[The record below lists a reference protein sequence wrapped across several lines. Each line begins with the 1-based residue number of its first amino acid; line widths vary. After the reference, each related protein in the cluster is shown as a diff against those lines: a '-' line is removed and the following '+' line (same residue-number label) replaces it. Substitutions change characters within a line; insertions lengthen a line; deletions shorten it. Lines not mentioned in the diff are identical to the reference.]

1 MFFVALTIFAMKT
14 TTVFS
19 QNQVANEQEQ
29 KAAEWVKSLALTDA
43 TKEQRVIKVVA
54 DHLTAVRDWH
64 NNHPSSTVPEGI
76 NPRTGEKLNDLDR
89 QIIADSAIPKEV
101 HQNLMNGLRTDLP
114 EEQVEAILDKY
125 TVGKVEFTMKGYK
138 AIVPDLTAE
147 EEAVIL
153 KNLKEARE
161 MAVDYKSMKQI
172 SAIFEIYKTKCEQY
186 LNSNGRNWKQMY
198 SAYVKAQKE
207 KKNK

>member
-1 MFFVALTIFAMKT
+1 MAIFFIALTVSAMKSNGQQT
-14 TTVFS
+14 S
-19 QNQVANEQEQ
+19 DEQQQ
-29 KAAEWVKSLALTDA
+29 KATEWVKSLALTD
-43 TKEQRVIKVVA
+43 TEKEFRVIRVVA
-54 DHLTAVRDWH
+54 DHLTTIRDWH
-64 NNHPSSTVPEGI
+64 NSHPASTVPEGI
-76 NPRTGEKLNDLDR
+76 NPRTGEKLSELDR

-101 HQNLMNGLRTDLP
+101 HQNLMNGLRTDLS
-114 EEQVEAILDKY
+114 EEQVETILDQY
-125 TVGKVEFTMKGYK
+125 TVGKVAFTMKGYK

-147 EEAVIL
+147 EETVIL

-161 MAVDYKSMKQI
+161 MAVDYKSMKEI

-186 LNSNGRNWKQMY
+186 LNNNGRNWKQMY